1 MIMRFPLNAAVVSNG
16 NHCVVPDRRSVTVL
30 KVPMEKV
37 SMRRVF
43 FAAGLGE
50 FHHHQRSL

>member
-1 MIMRFPLNAAVVSNG
+1 MIMRFPLNVAVFSNG

-37 SMRRVF
+37 SMRRVV